1 MSPLLAQVSF
11 EGLETVHSL
20 ESATPPAGEEPIAR
34 FVRLTEARH
43 RIGTIQRQI
52 FFMLDYTPGLLLL
65 LQHIAEE
72 AGEGLA
78 RQELARRVAG
88 VLALML
94 DRLAGM

>member
-1 MSPLLAQVSF
+1 
-11 EGLETVHSL
+11 
-20 ESATPPAGEEPIAR
+20 
-34 FVRLTEARH
+34 
-43 RIGTIQRQI
+43 
-52 FFMLDYTPGLLLL
+52 MLDYTPGLLLL

-78 RQELARRVAG
+78 RQELAGRVAG